1 MHHIKTEIPNLLEE
15 HLLRLYDRI
24 NYERQDSVDNE
35 HFKLNKMREILN
47 RLGNPQSKYPI
58 IHVAGTKGKGSV
70 SNMIARILSAG
81 GKRTGVYTSPHLE
94 SIHQRIEIDGKYIS
108 DEQLLEVFQRLD
120 PVIREMDK
128 QAEAT
133 ESKKLTFF
141 EITTAAAIEFFAN
154 QGCDAVVLEVGLG
167 GRLDSTNVCVPV
179 TSVITNISLDHTRQL
194 GDTVAEIAAEKA
206 GIIKEGIP
214 VVSGTVTPEA
224 AKVIEEIAKAR
235 QAPISVYGSDFQD
248 YLVGEQLVGEQGE
261 QLVGEQEFRVE
272 GEIAHDKMN
281 SSPPLT
287 PVRYNVSEL
296 RLKLIGAHQRR
307 NASVAVA
314 VIETL
319 NAGGWG
325 ISDASIRAGLS
336 VASLPGRTE
345 IIPTQATVILD
356 IAHNV
361 ASVQALINALRF
373 DLSQWSKA
381 SLRSLIFATS
391 RDKDAQGMLEEL
403 LVNFDRVVLTRY
415 QDNPRGRSEHELFK
429 LAEGIAEKK
438 RAEGRRVASFS
449 VEPTPESA
457 WKFVNQEMD
466 CIVEGEVADEE
477 VRKQLICISGSAF
490 LVAELRKTCIAARI
504 EG

>member
-235 QAPISVYGSDFQD
+235 QAPISVYGSEFQD
-248 YLVGEQLVGEQGE
+248 YLVGE

-314 VIETL
+314 VIKTL

-361 ASVQALINALRF
+361 ASVQALINALRS

-429 LAEGIAEKK
+429 LAEGIAEQK
-438 RAEGRRVASFS
+438 RGEGRRVASFS

-457 WKFVNQEMD
+457 LKVVNQEMD
-466 CIVEGEVADEE
+466 CIVEGEVADED